1 MLEIPWSAVGNPTSA
16 FGPSGSSFGS
26 SSLAPIGIH
35 HVLLNNVTTA
45 CLRLGSATADTC
57 TRSAAHLRSK
67 SDFGNSL
74 HDVYRERSTG
84 RVERFMIA
92 RLCPERVDGRSMGRG
107 MSRVRPLFSGLR
119 RSVGYTSR
127 ATGRS
132 KCIHVTT
139 GRRFNTPMSLEI
151 RQQPSCIQSTLCTT
165 VGPAVY
171 SKYLPPKNIYKKY

>member
-16 FGPSGSSFGS
+16 LGPSGSSFGS

-35 HVLLNNVTTA
+35 HLLLNNVTTA

-107 MSRVRPLFSGLR
+107 TSRVRPLFSGLR
-119 RSVGYTSR
+119 RSVGYTSL

-132 KCIHVTT
+132 KCTPCFIKT
-139 GRRFNTPMSLEI
+139 GPL
-151 RQQPSCIQSTLCTT
+151 CIFQ
-165 VGPAVY
+165 
-171 SKYLPPKNIYKKY
+171 